1 MSGDSKA
8 NPKLPKKETQ
18 ASPDKGGVD
27 RFIELFMNSVKTQKG
42 KQIGEEAGT
51 DPA

>member
-1 MSGDSKA
+1 LSRDSKA
-8 NPKLPKKETQ
+8 NPKAPKTAIRASRGKE
-18 ASPDKGGVD
+18 GVD